1 MSDSNQTIAD
11 AARVATIANLR
22 CESALALTLSGI
34 ADSFFSGCGVAWM
47 TKRGLVVLACIVI
60 AFVLGACALI
70 DPVDS
75 RYDTIGRSLAKA
87 RNEAIFLNLVRASHD
102 YPLAFTT
109 ISQVTPSLTN
119 TSTFGLPSFLAG
131 PGAIIR
137 AGTAA
142 APTSVS
148 TFPTSVPGRDVV
160 FGNTTASD
168 STAISTNF
176 NVSTQE
182 TSAFYLGFL
191 KPIDLQTL
199 DYFIRQGYSRELLFW
214 LFADSVQIKG
224 GGATF
229 GLRYDP
235 PSDYGCDRRNG
246 VDCFIDYIVMATAA
260 GLTVEQRTV
269 EKASG
274 GGGKQGGDKSSGS
287 AAKAETVSYARFCF
301 DPVLGEKARAQMG
314 NTWLEVKR
322 RFVVSVMAF
331 RPLCGGAWN
340 PAAQANA
347 AQVDTLNF
355 QLGPYQFRIVP
366 RSAYGV
372 FEFLGKLIKM
382 QRDHLVKVEA
392 AFVPDSRPDVLD
404 LPKLASIEDDPDIIR
419 VVIGATPDCFSHTWF
434 IDGDYCVPESAAN
447 TKRIFGLLAQLI
459 AIETNATDLSI
470 TPIVRVIQ

>member
-1 MSDSNQTIAD
+1 
-11 AARVATIANLR
+11 
-22 CESALALTLSGI
+22 
-34 ADSFFSGCGVAWM
+34 M
-47 TKRGLVVLACIVI
+47 TKRGLVVLGCIAI

-87 RNEAIFLNLVRASHD
+87 RNEAIFLNLIRASHD

-119 TSTFGLPSFLAG
+119 TSNLGLPNFLFG
-131 PGAIIR
+131 PGI
-137 AGTAA
+137 GLF
-142 APTSVS
+142 PGNVS
-148 TFPTSVPGRDVV
+148 ATNVPKLFTPGRDVI
-160 FGNTTASD
+160 FNNTTASD
-168 STAISTNF
+168 TTAISTNF

-182 TSAFYLGFL
+182 TSTFYLGFL

-224 GGATF
+224 DGVTF

-235 PSDYGCDRRNG
+235 PTDYGCDRRNG
-246 VDCFIDYIVMATAA
+246 VDCFIDYIIMATAA

-269 EKASG
+269 EKASSS
-274 GGGKQGGDKSSGS
+274 GGKQSGGDKSSGG
-287 AAKAETVSYARFCF
+287 AAKSETISYARFCF
-301 DPVLGEKARAQMG
+301 DPVLGDKARAQMG
-314 NTWLEVKR
+314 NTWLDVKR
-322 RFVVSVMAF
+322 RFVVSVLAF
-331 RPLCGGAWN
+331 RPLCGTAWN
-340 PAAQANA
+340 PANQANA

-355 QLGPYQFRIVP
+355 QLGQYQFRIVP

-382 QRDHLVKVEA
+382 QRDHPDKLEA
-392 AFVPDSRPDVLD
+392 AFVPASRPDILE
-404 LPKLASIEDDPDIIR
+404 LPRLASVPEDLDIIR
-419 VVIGATPDCFSHTWF
+419 VVPGSTADCFSHTWF